1 MKRIYLAGAGGMLGE
16 AFHQQLSQNY
26 ELKCTDIDVNEPWLS
41 YLDFRDHN
49 AYRSDVIAFKPDL
62 IAHIGAFTNLEYCEL
77 NEDEAVETNTTSVG
91 CAVDIA
97 NELRIPLLY
106 ISTAGIFGGGKAFYD
121 ETDEPD
127 PIGVYG
133 RTKYMGEVLVQER
146 AKEHLILRAGW
157 MMGAG
162 RAKDKKFVQKLI
174 SQIDAG
180 KKQLFIVNDRLGTPT
195 YTQDFANNAKL
206 LFEKKQSGLF
216 NMVCGGMTGRLEVA
230 KELVSLLNLSEQVEV
245 VEVPSSHFELEYFA
259 ERPACE
265 RLLNRRL
272 DELGLNIMRDW
283 KVALKDYV
291 ETYYSDLIQ

>member
-1 MKRIYLAGAGGMLGE
+1 
-16 AFHQQLSQNY
+16 
-26 ELKCTDIDVNEPWLS
+26 
-41 YLDFRDHN
+41 
-49 AYRSDVIAFKPDL
+49 
-62 IAHIGAFTNLEYCEL
+62 
-77 NEDEAVETNTTSVG
+77 
-91 CAVDIA
+91 
-97 NELRIPLLY
+97 
-106 ISTAGIFGGGKAFYD
+106 
-121 ETDEPD
+121 
-127 PIGVYG
+127 
-133 RTKYMGEVLVQER
+133 
-146 AKEHLILRAGW
+146 
-157 MMGAG
+157 MGAG

-195 YTQDFANNAKL
+195 YTQDFAKNARL

-291 ETYYSDLIQ
+291 ETYYSDLKQ